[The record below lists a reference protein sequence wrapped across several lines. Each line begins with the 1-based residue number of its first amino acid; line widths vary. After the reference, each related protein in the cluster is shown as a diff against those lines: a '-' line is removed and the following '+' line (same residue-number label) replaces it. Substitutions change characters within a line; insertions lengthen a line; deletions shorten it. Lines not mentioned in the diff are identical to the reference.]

1 MDGIDWKE
9 VTIHILR
16 VLQDN
21 QDIGDMNDLDEV
33 FQGHLGAKLRSW
45 WDSYKT
51 NGKTKMPSFDDDDLE
66 PRTQKEVV
74 PVPGFAVDTGR
85 ECITHEQLLVFVMDR
100 MQYDFD
106 NDEPTY
112 RDDLFKGE
120 TGALLQTW
128 WNHVRNVRDE
138 ETVRL
143 KELANKIIE
152 AMPAEHILALKIAG
166 IDIIAIRAQ
175 TLPKKKPR
183 RTHF

>member
-1 MDGIDWKE
+1 MT
-9 VTIHILR
+9 TIW
-16 VLQDN
+16 
-21 QDIGDMNDLDEV
+21 
-33 FQGHLGAKLRSW
+33 S
-45 WDSYKT
+45 
-51 NGKTKMPSFDDDDLE
+51 
-66 PRTQKEVV
+66 
-74 PVPGFAVDTGR
+74 R

-100 MQYDFD
+100 MQSDFD
-106 NDEPTY
+106 DDEATY

-120 TGALLQTW
+120 TGALLKTW